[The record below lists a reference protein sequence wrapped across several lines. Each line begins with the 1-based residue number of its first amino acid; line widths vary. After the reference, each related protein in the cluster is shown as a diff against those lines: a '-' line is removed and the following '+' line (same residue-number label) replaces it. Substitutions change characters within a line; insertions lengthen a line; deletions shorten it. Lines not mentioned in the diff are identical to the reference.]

1 MPTASLSACET
12 PPKDIFSPRVGH
24 VTISIEFS
32 EVMTGDSSCGAIE
45 RADKAL
51 YHAKS
56 HGRNQVR
63 SFAAM
68 VAAGDLSG
76 QAAPTGEVE
85 LF

>member
-1 MPTASLSACET
+1 
-12 PPKDIFSPRVGH
+12 
-24 VTISIEFS
+24 
-32 EVMTGDSSCGAIE
+32 MTGDSSCGAIE

-68 VAAGDLSG
+68 VAA
-76 QAAPTGEVE
+76 PTGEVE

>member
-1 MPTASLSACET
+1 
-12 PPKDIFSPRVGH
+12 
-24 VTISIEFS
+24 
-32 EVMTGDSSCGAIE
+32 MTGDSPSGAIE

-51 YHAKS
+51 YHAKG

-63 SFAAM
+63 SFAAL
-68 VAAGDLSG
+68 VAAGDLTG